1 MDRLRD
7 RAIPQPLADRQQGAS
22 RSRDI
27 PLDGPLASRTQQLFE
42 KLKDFP
48 EAGRC
53 EHGTHLK
60 RDAYVAFF
68 DLRQLLEREII
79 PALERAGV

>member
-1 MDRLRD
+1 MANQIAGSQVVAIGAALVH
-7 RAIPQPLADRQQGAS
+7 RARMTSPLAN
-22 RSRDI
+22 
-27 PLDGPLASRTQQLFE
+27 RTQQLFD
-42 KLKDFP
+42 KLKEFP

-60 RDAYVAFF
+60 RDAYVAFL

-79 PALERAGV
+79 PALERANL